1 MQNVANM
8 SLFQRRLFIEQDIV
22 NWTAIVPLPLPCI
35 SNWVILKQRSKRS
48 LDSEASGS
56 LGLRVKQVTI
66 RWKQKAVIKPNN
78 GRFCGNRGNV

>member
-35 SNWVILKQRSKRS
+35 SNWIILVQRSKRS
-48 LDSEASGS
+48 FDSEASGRPTCKTAHNKVEAKS
-56 LGLRVKQVTI
+56 
-66 RWKQKAVIKPNN
+66 
-78 GRFCGNRGNV
+78 GN